1 MNEFLATYLEPLLL
15 FISGGGLAT
24 VFTIKYT
31 RKTAQADAMKAV
43 QDVYQET
50 IRDLRSD
57 KELIKQEN
65 KELRDQ
71 VTRLEKIVK
80 QNCAD
85 IRQLKGFKC
94 VRMDCK
100 ERITD

>member
-1 MNEFLATYLEPLLL
+1 MKELLIAYLEPLLL

-24 VFTIKYT
+24 FATIKYT
-31 RKTAQADAMKAV
+31 RKTAQADAMKSV

-50 IRDLRSD
+50 IQDLRED
-57 KELIKQEN
+57 KKLIKLEN
-65 KELRDQ
+65 SAMRDQ
-71 VTRLEKIVK
+71 ISKLDKIVK

-100 ERITD
+100 ERKTD